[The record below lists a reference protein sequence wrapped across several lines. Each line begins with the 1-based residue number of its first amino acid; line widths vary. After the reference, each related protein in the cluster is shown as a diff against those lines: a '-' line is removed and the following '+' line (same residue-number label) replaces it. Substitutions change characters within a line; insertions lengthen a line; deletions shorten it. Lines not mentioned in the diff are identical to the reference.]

1 MHVDCY
7 HSTTSKLIQI
17 LEKTHHFV
25 FQKYFTDTNA
35 RKMLETQINNQI

>member
-17 LEKTHHFV
+17 LEKTHFV